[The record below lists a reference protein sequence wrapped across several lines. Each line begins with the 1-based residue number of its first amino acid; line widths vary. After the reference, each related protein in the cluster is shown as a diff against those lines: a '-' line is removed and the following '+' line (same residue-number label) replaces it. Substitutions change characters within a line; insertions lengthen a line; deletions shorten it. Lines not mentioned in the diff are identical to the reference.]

1 MKAVFALFLFVA
13 TASQAAGT
21 CTCTCV
27 MKGEDG
33 KFELITASGP
43 TREAAGEALK
53 MQLGKK
59 KCELSPDCEG
69 KGCRL
74 DDR

>member
-1 MKAVFALFLFVA
+1 
-13 TASQAAGT
+13 
-21 CTCTCV
+21 